1 MMLDS
6 SIRPKP
12 LVGLKFNSRRFRGI
26 KENTIM
32 TKIFNFDNS
41 KFTEALETINTTVKE
56 FYKPET
62 FTKLAD
68 TYKANVEKAFKPE
81 TYSELAE
88 TYKTTMEPFYKVET
102 YQNAWKDMPTT
113 LKEVSD
119 KSLATWNKAIE
130 VNNTIFTEASKNL
143 TIVAEQAA
151 QRIGNFYK
159 KF

>member
-1 MMLDS
+1 
-6 SIRPKP
+6 
-12 LVGLKFNSRRFRGI
+12 
-26 KENTIM
+26 M
-32 TKIFNFDNS
+32 TNIFNFDNS
-41 KFTEALETINTTVKE
+41 KFTEALDTYKNTVKE

-81 TYSELAE
+81 TYSEMVE

-102 YQNAWKDMPTT
+102 YQNAWKEMPTT

-119 KSLATWNKAIE
+119 KSLETWNKIVE
-130 VNNTIFTEASKNL
+130 VNTTVYNEASKNL

-151 QRIGNFYK
+151 QRVNNFYK